1 MSIGLNILYRLM
13 QINIFSFPRIQEV
26 IVGLARQYLN
36 SLLQTEAIS
45 TVILETN

>member
-1 MSIGLNILYRLM
+1 MNAIL
-13 QINIFSFPRIQEV
+13 SSDDGV